1 MNRPLPRRF
10 IIPLSL
16 CVAIL
21 SLTFIKL
28 WHLTTDSS
36 DHEQSAIRWSHHP
49 FHQSHSKIS
58 GGTEH
63 DIGRRTSTIISS
75 SAQPSSCPKPNHTGI
90 DWNYYTFL
98 PQHNSELAS
107 RARQLTRDPT
117 HLNYKSNIP
126 HRLVFTHY
134 INLLNCSIWQT
145 DNGASPQWFNL
156 AQNVLST
163 INLYKSIWDDL
174 EVVFLQDDDCIGAIR
189 EVKPDLVGW
198 FNILDGQY
206 DHIIVT
212 LSS

>member
-1 MNRPLPRRF
+1 VRGT
-10 IIPLSL
+10 I
-16 CVAIL
+16 V
-21 SLTFIKL
+21 T
-28 WHLTTDSS
+28 LTTDSPDS
-36 DHEQSAIRWSHHP
+36 DHEQAAIRW
-49 FHQSHSKIS
+49 SHSKIS

-63 DIGRRTSTIISS
+63 DIGRHTSTVISS
-75 SAQPSSCPKPNHTGI
+75 ALPSTCPKPSHTGI

-98 PQHNSELAS
+98 PQHNSELVS
-107 RARQLTRDPT
+107 RARQLTQDPT
-117 HLNYKSNIP
+117 HLNDTSNIP

-198 FNILDGQY
+198 FNVLDGQY
-206 DHIIVT
+206 GYIIVT
-212 LSS
+212 YRIKLTSDFILILDSYHQMHRNV